1 MRTLISWPT
10 VVATLAVAAIAHAQ
24 PAPPAPPAASAPTEP
39 VVAPSEPAPPTEPTP
54 TVAPTPPEPP
64 PIPAIIEA
72 PPEQPPRDPALAA
85 LGVSAGGG
93 RGKRFIIYR
102 NEEIGAW
109 LKPVIAIAGAL
120 AVYYPHNDG
129 NPELDHRVTTLAISR
144 FGFEG
149 ALNKYVEFGLQFQR
163 DLGFS
168 IAAGGPA
175 GTGVWEGTAS
185 IQARESYIRLKRWG
199 LELSGG
205 IVSDPA
211 SVDYVPSQV
220 FDLFGMDPFVR
231 DPLLFS
237 GFNMGQGAMLR
248 IHDPYLHKLGMP
260 GKLTLGMQ
268 FTSGNPLIT
277 SLSFGFGGNV
287 SSNGT
292 LFTSPLRALSNGFP
306 GSNIELQ
313 TYSPSLSYDVDIA
326 DRVGLDLRA
335 GLQFYSVD
343 IDVQSLDDV
352 HIAGSNARVSGRLR
366 LPYVNLMGSYARR
379 GNDQLPIPDLTMLA
393 ADKYKANVWSVG
405 TEGTYDR
412 FGLGVLFTSV
422 HQEFNGTVQNTA
434 RYFNAAASYA
444 LDPTFLSVGLRY
456 ASLWNKPRGLS
467 ASPTDAN
474 TLLLTL
480 RLTI

>member
-1 MRTLISWPT
+1 MRTFPSWST
-10 VVATLAVAAIAHAQ
+10 IVATLAVAAVAHAQ
-24 PAPPAPPAASAPTEP
+24 PAPTEPPGATDP
-39 VVAPSEPAPPTEPTP
+39 VVAPGEPAPSPPPAPVPPIQPGPP
-54 TVAPTPPEPP
+54 TVPVLVVPPPEPP
-64 PIPAIIEA
+64 PP
-72 PPEQPPRDPALAA
+72 DPALIA
-85 LGVSAGGG
+85 LGVSADA
-93 RGKRFIIYR
+93 GKPRRFIIYR
-102 NEEIGAW
+102 NDQIGAW
-109 LKPVIAIAGAL
+109 LKPVIAIAGAVAL
-120 AVYYPHNDG
+120 YYPENSG
-129 NPELDHRVTTLAISR
+129 NTELDHRTTTLAISR

-149 ALNKYVEFGLQFQR
+149 ALNEFVEFGLQFQR

-168 IAAGGPA
+168 IAAGGPV

-185 IQARESYIRLKRWG
+185 MQSRESYIRLKRWG

-220 FDLFGMDPFVR
+220 FDLFGMDPYVR

-237 GFNMGQGAMLR
+237 GFNMSQGAMLR
-248 IHDPYLHKLGMP
+248 IHDPYLHKLGLP
-260 GKLTLGMQ
+260 GKLTLGMH

-306 GSNIELQ
+306 GSNIEVQ
-313 TYSPSLSYDVDIA
+313 TYSPSLSYEVDIA
-326 DRVGLDLRA
+326 DRIGFDLRA
-335 GLQFYSVD
+335 GLQLYEVD

-352 HIAGSNARVSGRLR
+352 HIAGSNARISGRLR
-366 LPYVNLMGSYARR
+366 LPYVSLMGSYARR
-379 GNDQLPIPDLTMLA
+379 SNDQLPIPDLTMLA
-393 ADKYKANVWSVG
+393 DDKYKADVWSVG

-412 FGLGVLFTSV
+412 FGVGVLFTSL
-422 HQEFNGTVQNTA
+422 HQEFNDTVSNTS
-434 RYFNAAASYA
+434 RYFNVAASYA